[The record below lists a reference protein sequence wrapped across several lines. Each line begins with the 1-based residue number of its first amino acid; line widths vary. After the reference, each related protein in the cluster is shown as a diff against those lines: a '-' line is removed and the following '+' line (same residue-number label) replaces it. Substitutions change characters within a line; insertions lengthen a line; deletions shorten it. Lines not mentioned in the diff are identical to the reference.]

1 MKTASEVIESYV
13 RDVAGYLPR
22 AKRNDVA
29 FELRAL
35 LHDELAAKAA
45 REGRAPDRAMAM
57 ELLAGFGRPA
67 EAAARYHPRPPLID
81 PADNHSFLIWAVVG
95 AIVFQAA
102 QPENRLAALHWV
114 GVVFLFFSL
123 AAWWRRRNPARA
135 FSWRPTRGPYP
146 EVAGWWAT
154 LLPGFATLVFPFAMY
169 LAPRTWWELVSL
181 GRMPSSGL
189 ELSEAFL
196 GSWLRGVTLLAL
208 GLVVTTYLAAAGQGG
223 WRRWSR
229 RGLMAAN
236 VLVGLML
243 AGHARPGLEVF
254 TSPLANAAATP
265 IFGGV
270 GGAMLLACF
279 YDLYREWARV
289 EPAPSPAGS
298 GRPRHTAG

>member
-1 MKTASEVIESYV
+1 MKTATEVIESYV

-45 REGRAPDRAMAM
+45 AEGRSPDRAMAM

-67 EAAARYHPRPPLID
+67 EAAARYHPRPSLID
-81 PADNHSFLIWAVVG
+81 PADNHDFLIWAVVG

-102 QPENRLAALHWV
+102 QPGDRLAALHWV

-123 AAWWRRRNPARA
+123 AAWWRRRRPEAR
-135 FSWRPTRGPYP
+135 FSWRPSRGPYP
-146 EVAGWWAT
+146 GVAGWWST
-154 LLPGFATLVFPFAMY
+154 LLPGLATLVFPFAMY
-169 LAPRTWWELVSL
+169 LAPRSWWESVSF
-181 GRMPSSGL
+181 GTMPSGGL

-196 GSWLRGVTLLAL
+196 GSSLRAVTLFAL
-208 GLVVTTYLAAAGQGG
+208 GLVVAIYFAAARAGG
-223 WRRWSR
+223 WRGWSR

-236 VLVGLML
+236 LLVGLLL

-254 TSPLANAAATP
+254 ASPLANSVAAP

-270 GGAMLLACF
+270 GGAMLLLCF

-289 EPAPSPAGS
+289 EPAPSPADA
-298 GRPRHTAG
+298 GRA